1 MTTQGMPVKTP
12 RISVVVAF
20 FNNEDDLADCLDSI
34 AAQSFADL
42 EVIMVDDGST
52 DGGAEIARAKAAA
65 DPRFTL
71 VQPEHGGPGGARNR
85 GVELARG
92 EFLAFVDGDD
102 LLPANTYELLMHT
115 LESSGSDFA
124 SGAVLR
130 IGPTGINPSALHSL
144 AIKGSQTRTHITKT
158 PRLLYDVSV
167 WNKLFRRRFWDEH
180 KLSYPEHVVWEDI
193 RLMTKAHVLATAVD
207 VIPDIVYYWRERTQ
221 GKLSITQSRSSIAN
235 LRDRMTA
242 LDDIDE
248 FIAARSTGKLLRAHQ
263 RKALKNDLWLYVQ
276 DLHKVTET
284 YRAEFADLVNGYL
297 GHVSRRVLRSL
308 PATHKLAYYL
318 VRIRA
323 MPQLAELAAWMMDQ
337 PVRQMSMVRSR
348 GRLRADLPF
357 RIVSGG
363 RAGPGGATPPAP
375 PASGGKPFPPD
386 PLGPPSGG
394 TIPAAR
400 SGPVRIPGRVFRPHW
415 RDLDPY
421 MQVDDIGWDH
431 GRLVVTGR
439 ANVPSVD
446 IARRRN
452 TSKIAILRPPGRR
465 LPIVVP
471 ARSFDNPAATA
482 LSEQERYN
490 YDWSG
495 FRFAVSPRRFRG
507 TGEWQ
512 CYMLVRGHGVWRPA
526 RVHTP
531 VPGPAERPQPQQ
543 IGPGLRFGARWAGLG
558 LNVAV
563 WRLGAFVAG
572 HRWHD
577 EGRDVEI
584 DVELPGA
591 QDTAREAELVLVRNR
606 GAASRSFRAVLVSG
620 GGAGPGGTPPPDPL
634 ASGGKPFPPDLLG
647 PPSGRTT
654 PSARSARSAP
664 PSGGGPA
671 RRFRAR
677 VPLSDL
683 AGAGDVADRVGHV
696 VGDDGMAW
704 DVYLKLAGRP
714 RVRVAWPD
722 GMAESRHLFGGRE
735 AVVARSRYGDLVMAE
750 RTPRPV
756 IDEYE
761 WQPAGRLVLRG
772 SFLGADSAGA
782 DSAGADSA
790 GADSA
795 GAGPPGADGH
805 YQTVLRRIGSSDSHV
820 IGFRLEGE
828 RFSIE
833 ADLDRVPF
841 FGSAIPL
848 RDGEWNLY
856 VRPAGGGPET
866 LAELKYDHDRL
877 SDVSGQRVS
886 AGHKWYRLMVTGH
899 DDPLIT
905 AGPILR
911 RTEQGNFSQRA
922 LRRGYYPAMSRT
934 PVRDSVLFISW
945 KGKQCG
951 SNPLGIAE
959 ELRRR
964 GDDREQLWAITDW
977 SVPVPD
983 GGTGVLRGTQEY
995 YETLAR
1001 SKYLVSNDDMQ
1012 APFHKR
1018 KGQIYLQTWHGTPL
1032 KRIGF
1037 DISNPQFISG
1047 TAYFD
1052 QLAKDVAQWDLLLS
1066 PNPFSTPIMRRA
1078 FRYDGEICEYGY
1090 PSNDLLRRSDT
1101 PELAARV
1108 RERLG
1113 LPEGKRV
1120 VLYAPTWRDNQV
1132 YANGRRYRFDMRLD
1146 LERAWRELGSDHV
1159 FLIRGHHHMA
1169 DDVPGGMRDGFALNV
1184 TAYPDITELYL
1195 VADVLVTDYSSAMF
1209 DYAVTG
1215 RPMVFFTYD
1224 LAEYRDDLRGFYFD
1238 FEAEAPGPLVATSA
1252 EVIDALKDIDS
1263 VAVSFGDAYQRFA
1276 ARFCSL
1282 DDGKAAARVC
1292 DRLFTP

>member
-1 MTTQGMPVKTP
+1 VKTP
-12 RISVVVAF
+12 TISVVVAF

-42 EVIMVDDGST
+42 EVIMVDDAST
-52 DGGAEIARAKAAA
+52 DHSAQIARAKAAA

-71 VQPEHGGPGGARNR
+71 LQPAHGGPGGARNR
-85 GVELARG
+85 GVERARG

-102 LLPANTYELLMHT
+102 VLPANAYELLLHA
-115 LESSGSDFA
+115 LEQSGSDFV
-124 SGAVLR
+124 SGAVFR
-130 IGPTGINPSALHSL
+130 VGPKGINPSALHAL
-144 AIKGSQTRTHITKT
+144 ALKGRQTGTHITRT

-167 WNKLFRRRFWDEH
+167 WNKLFRRSFWDSHE
-180 KLSYPEHVVWEDI
+180 LSFPEGVVWEDI
-193 RLMTKAHVLATAVD
+193 RLMTKAHVLARAVD
-207 VIPDIVYYWRERTQ
+207 VIPDTVYYWRERAQ
-221 GKLSITQSRSSIAN
+221 GRLSITQSRTSIAN

-248 FIAARSTGKLLRAHQ
+248 FIAAHSTASLLRAHQ

-276 DLHKVTET
+276 DLHKVTEA

-297 GHVSRRVLRSL
+297 DHVGRRVLRSL
-308 PATHKLAYYL
+308 PATHKLAYHL

-323 MPQLAELAAWMMDQ
+323 MPQLAELAAWLVEQ
-337 PVRQMSMVRSR
+337 PVRQVPMIRRR

-357 RIVSGG
+357 LTNSPV
-363 RAGPGGATPPAP
+363 PVPA
-375 PASGGKPFPPD
+375 
-386 PLGPPSGG
+386 
-394 TIPAAR
+394 
-400 SGPVRIPGRVFRPHW
+400 RVFRPHW

-421 MQVDDIGWDH
+421 MQVDDIGWAR
-431 GRLVVTGR
+431 GKRGQSNRLVVTGR

-446 IARRRN
+446 IPQRRN
-452 TSKIAILRPPGRR
+452 TSKIVVLRPPGPGIRR
-465 LPIVVP
+465 LPIVRP
-471 ARSFDNPAATA
+471 ARSFLHSEATA

-495 FRFAVSPRRFRG
+495 FRFTVSPRWFRG
-507 TGEWQ
+507 TGEWE
-512 CYMLVRGHGVWRPA
+512 CYMLVRGRGVWRPA

-531 VPGPAERPQPQQ
+531 VPGPAERPQPREVA
-543 IGPGLRFGARWAGLG
+543 PGLRFGARWAGLG

-563 WRLGAFVAG
+563 WRLGAVVAALA
-572 HRWHD
+572 WHD
-577 EGRDVEI
+577 AGSGAAEIEVEM
-584 DVELPGA
+584 PGA
-591 QDTAREAELVLVRNR
+591 PARAGSPASRDQAELVLVRNR
-606 GAASRSFRAVLVSG
+606 GAATRSFPASVIPSP
-620 GGAGPGGTPPPDPL
+620 AGRPP
-634 ASGGKPFPPDLLG
+634 
-647 PPSGRTT
+647 
-654 PSARSARSAP
+654 
-664 PSGGGPA
+664 
-671 RRFRAR
+671 RFRAL

-683 AGAGDVADRVGHV
+683 AGATDVVDRAGRAAGDG
-696 VGDDGMAW
+696 GMAW
-704 DVYLKLAGRP
+704 DVYIKLAGRS
-714 RVRVAWPD
+714 RVRVAWPE
-722 GMAESRHLFGGRE
+722 GMPESRHLFGGRE
-735 AVVARSRYGDLVMAE
+735 AVVGQSRYGDLVMAE
-750 RTPRPV
+750 RSPRPV
-756 IDEYE
+756 IDEHE
-761 WQPAGRLVLRG
+761 WQPDGRLVLRG
-772 SFLGADSAGA
+772 SFLGAGLPGAGLPG
-782 DSAGADSA
+782 AGLP
-790 GADSA
+790 
-795 GAGPPGADGH
+795 GAGPPGAGLSGGGNR
-805 YQTVLRRIGSSDSHV
+805 YETVLRRIGSGDSHV
-820 IGFRLEGE
+820 IGFQVEGE

-833 ADLDRVPF
+833 ADLDAMPF

-856 VRPAGGGPET
+856 VRPAGGLGTGSEA
-866 LAELKYDHDRL
+866 LAEVKYDHDRL
-877 SDVSGQRVS
+877 GDVAGQRVP
-886 AGHKWYRLMVTGH
+886 AGRKWYRLMITGH

-905 AGPILR
+905 AEPRLR
-911 RTEQGNFSQRA
+911 RTEQGNFSQRT

-977 SVPVPD
+977 SVPVPE

-995 YETLAR
+995 YEALAR
-1001 SKYLVSNDDMQ
+1001 SRYLVSNDDMQ
-1012 APFHKR
+1012 APFRKR
-1018 KGQIYLQTWHGTPL
+1018 NGQIYLQTWHGTPL

-1052 QLAKDVAQWDLLLS
+1052 HLARDVAQWDLLLS

-1078 FRYDGEICEYGY
+1078 FSYDGEICEYGY
-1090 PSNDLLRRSDT
+1090 PSNDLLSRADT
-1101 PELAARV
+1101 PEVAARV

-1146 LERAWRELGSDHV
+1146 LERAWRELGQDHV

-1169 DDVPGGMRDGFALNV
+1169 DDVPAGMRAGFAINV
-1184 TAYPDITELYL
+1184 TAYPDITELFL

-1215 RPMVFFTYD
+1215 RPMLFFTYD
-1224 LAEYRDDLRGFYFD
+1224 LAEYRDSLRGFYFD
-1238 FEAEAPGPLVATSA
+1238 FEAEAPGPLLATSA
-1252 EVIDALKDIDS
+1252 AVIQAVKDIDS
-1263 VAVSFGDAYQRFA
+1263 IAVSYRDAYRHFA
-1276 ARFCSL
+1276 ARFSSL
-1282 DDGKAAARVC
+1282 DDGKAGARIC
-1292 DRLFTP
+1292 DRLFTS